1 MVNVTKID
9 NFQSKKLVYCKLVK
23 TYIDIALCQ
32 SGGPMQS
39 AGACDYFKELVRDKD
54 GQVTSLVH
62 AVPTQEAVL
71 NAIIQEQ

>member
-1 MVNVTKID
+1 MVNIAELK
-9 NFQSKKLVYCKLVK
+9 NFKDKKLVYCKLVK

-39 AGACDYFKELVRDKD
+39 AGACDYFRELVHDKD
-54 GQVTSLVH
+54 GQVTSMVH

-71 NAIIQEQ
+71 NAIIKE